1 MNPFVCFLL
10 TCAFIDKC
18 YLIGDNVVSKHFTKF
33 NMFSNDRKLYILKNL
48 IKGFNLCILVLLSL
62 VLLLPDLMKNNWN
75 NTYIKCFA
83 SMYVANDAI
92 GLMKLKNM
100 KPSTQMHHIVTI
112 LFMIYSWSVDFNT
125 SNIGRLLFV
134 YTLSSAM
141 TGTVNI
147 YLGLRWIYKDVDNI
161 IRDTVKYQYLFIC
174 LFNWIYQCLHWESSL
189 EGHIYILLL
198 IWIIVDDVILLNWL
212 WNTKIKQ

>member
-10 TCAFIDKC
+10 ICNKC
-18 YLIGDNVVSKHFTKF
+18 YLIGDNIVSKHFTKF

-100 KPSTQMHHIVTI
+100 KPSTQMHHIVTYYHD
-112 LFMIYSWSVDFNT
+112 LFMV
-125 SNIGRLLFV
+125 
-134 YTLSSAM
+134 
-141 TGTVNI
+141 
-147 YLGLRWIYKDVDNI
+147 
-161 IRDTVKYQYLFIC
+161 C
-174 LFNWIYQCLHWESSL
+174 
-189 EGHIYILLL
+189 
-198 IWIIVDDVILLNWL
+198 
-212 WNTKIKQ
+212 